1 MVYGMALPSIYGAS
15 PPQFFL
21 PPTLTTS
28 YHLLPTQK
36 KRTKEIWL
44 FAVFLFCF
52 YLSVLFSFFFVF
64 WVFFLSLV
72 AALVGAAAR
81 LAAGLQRV
89 VRHLLPAG
97 QAAARVRAAR
107 ALGALLRR
115 ACARPPVLLGRRR
128 ARAPVVAAT
137 AATAATA
144 AEGRRARARE
154 LEGRARLGLSP
165 LWLADVRHALA
176 RLRALAE
183 RAELARVELLA
194 AGLERALFVVAL
206 GVHDELGAGGREAPL
221 DALVGVAA
229 AAHDAAVGVARPDIR
244 VLDER
249 DGDGRGRGLCAVGEL
264 RGGEREKLR
273 DPGVHGARLGVLHH
287 VRPVARLLGEP
298 ELVRPQLGQ
307 LGLVAQHLRE
317 RAALV
322 VARCAEHLARA
333 SPVRDVS
340 LLGRLRANGACGA
353 RCALVLTLA
362 EGEREAVRHG
372 CCGSGR
378 VEWREMGAGISHNQ
392 SAKWP
397 PLVQIFL
404 FFERKTNIRDARAY
418 AHRRARA
425 PAREALSNFFQ
436 R

>member
-1 MVYGMALPSIYGAS
+1 M
-15 PPQFFL
+15 
-21 PPTLTTS
+21 
-28 YHLLPTQK
+28 
-36 KRTKEIWL
+36 
-44 FAVFLFCF
+44 
-52 YLSVLFSFFFVF
+52 
-64 WVFFLSLV
+64 FFLSLV

-137 AATAATA
+137 AAAT

-154 LEGRARLGLSP
+154 LEGRARLGLIP
-165 LWLADVRHALA
+165 LWLAHVRHALA

-194 AGLERALFVVAL
+194 AGLVRALFVVAV
-206 GVHDELGAGGREAPL
+206 GVHDENGAGGRDAPL
-221 DALVGVAA
+221 DALVGVVA

-264 RGGEREKLR
+264 SGGEREKLR
-273 DPGVHGARLGVLHH
+273 DPGVHGALLGLHD
-287 VRPVARLLGEP
+287 VRPVAVLLGEP
-298 ELVRPQLGQ
+298 ELGGRQLGE

-322 VARCAEHLARA
+322 VARSAEHLVRA
-333 SPVRDVS
+333 SPGAVVRQ
-340 LLGRLRANGACGA
+340 LGRLRA

-372 CCGSGR
+372 CCGCGR
-378 VEWREMGAGISHNQ
+378 VEWREMGGRVSLTTNQLNSLLLFKFFFSLSARPISEMRAHTRIGGR
-392 SAKWP
+392 ARP
-397 PLVQIFL
+397 RARLFQIF
-404 FFERKTNIRDARAY
+404 FRGETQRKSLRAQ
-418 AHRRARA
+418 
-425 PAREALSNFFQ
+425 SG
-436 R
+436 

>member
-1 MVYGMALPSIYGAS
+1 M
-15 PPQFFL
+15 
-21 PPTLTTS
+21 
-28 YHLLPTQK
+28 
-36 KRTKEIWL
+36 
-44 FAVFLFCF
+44 
-52 YLSVLFSFFFVF
+52 
-64 WVFFLSLV
+64 FFLSLV

-137 AATAATA
+137 A
-144 AEGRRARARE
+144 EGRRARARE
-154 LEGRARLGLSP
+154 LEGRARLGLIP
-165 LWLADVRHALA
+165 LWLAHVRHALA

-194 AGLERALFVVAL
+194 AGLVRALFVVAV
-206 GVHDELGAGGREAPL
+206 GVHDENGAGGRDAPL
-221 DALVGVAA
+221 DALVGVVA

-264 RGGEREKLR
+264 SGGEREKLR
-273 DPGVHGARLGVLHH
+273 DPGVHGALLGLHD
-287 VRPVARLLGEP
+287 VRPVAVLLGEP
-298 ELVRPQLGQ
+298 ELGGRQLGE

-322 VARCAEHLARA
+322 VARSAEHLVRA
-333 SPVRDVS
+333 SPGAVVRQ
-340 LLGRLRANGACGA
+340 LGRLRA

-372 CCGSGR
+372 CCGCGR
-378 VEWREMGAGISHNQ
+378 VEWREMGGRVSLTTNQLNSLLLFKFFFSLSARPISEMRAHTRIGGR
-392 SAKWP
+392 ARP
-397 PLVQIFL
+397 RARLFQIF
-404 FFERKTNIRDARAY
+404 FRGETQRKSLRAQ
-418 AHRRARA
+418 
-425 PAREALSNFFQ
+425 SG
-436 R
+436 

>member
-1 MVYGMALPSIYGAS
+1 M
-15 PPQFFL
+15 
-21 PPTLTTS
+21 
-28 YHLLPTQK
+28 
-36 KRTKEIWL
+36 
-44 FAVFLFCF
+44 
-52 YLSVLFSFFFVF
+52 
-64 WVFFLSLV
+64 FFLSLV

-107 ALGALLRR
+107 ALGALLGR

-128 ARAPVVAAT
+128 ARAPVAAT
-137 AATAATA
+137 AAAT

-154 LEGRARLGLSP
+154 LEGRARLGLIP
-165 LWLADVRHALA
+165 LSLAHVRHALA

-221 DALVGVAA
+221 HALVGVAA
-229 AAHDAAVGVARPDIR
+229 AAHDAAIGVARPDIR

-249 DGDGRGRGLCAVGEL
+249 DGDGRGRGLCAGLEL
-264 RGGEREKLR
+264 GGGEREELC
-273 DPGVHGARLGVLHH
+273 DPGVDGARLALLHH
-287 VRPVARLLGEP
+287 VRPVARLIANPAHLG
-298 ELVRPQLGQ
+298 GQ
-307 LGLVAQHLRE
+307 GGHDGLVAQHLRE

-333 SPVRDVS
+333 GPGRDVS
-340 LLGRLRANGACGA
+340 LLGRLRA

-404 FFERKTNIRDARAY
+404 FFERKTNIRGARAY

-425 PAREALSNFFQ
+425 PAREALSNFFK